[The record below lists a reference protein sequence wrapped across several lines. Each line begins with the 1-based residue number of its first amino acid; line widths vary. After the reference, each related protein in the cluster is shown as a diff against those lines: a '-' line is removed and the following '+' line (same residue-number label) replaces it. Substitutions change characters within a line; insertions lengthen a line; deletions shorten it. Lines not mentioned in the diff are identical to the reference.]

1 MQYCCGDRFE
11 MLSAGIASMFLK
23 IPIIHIHGGEIT
35 KGSIDNI
42 MRNLI
47 TKMSISFIS
56 HKKSKKRII
65 QMN

>member
-1 MQYCCGDRFE
+1 MLTGDRFE

-47 TKMSISFIS
+47 TKMSQFHLSAT
-56 HKKSKKRII
+56 KKSKKE
-65 QMN
+65 